1 MMMIF
6 VILVLIMILMMMMM
20 MMMTMELGRNERLLW
35 SGVAGANRCTSPQ
48 PGHHNCQE
56 HDDDDYDDGNY
67 YEDDDEINYDGD
79 YEIAYT
85 ISAIIIMKMVTRIK
99 REPTNSTTATVL
111 VINTMRMILFLKIII
126 MVIKTIIIVLKM
138 MIIKLASK

>member
-1 MMMIF
+1 MIF
-6 VILVLIMILMMMMM
+6 VILVLTMIMMIMVIMMG
-20 MMMTMELGRNERLLW
+20 LGRNERLLW

-48 PGHHNCQE
+48 PGRHNCQE

>member
-1 MMMIF
+1 MIFCDSCADYDYMMIM
-6 VILVLIMILMMMMM
+6 VIMMG
-20 MMMTMELGRNERLLW
+20 LGRNERILW

-48 PGHHNCQE
+48 PGRHNCQE

>member
-6 VILVLIMILMMMMM
+6 VILVLTMIMMIMVIMMG
-20 MMMTMELGRNERLLW
+20 LGRNERILW

-56 HDDDDYDDGNY
+56 HDEDGNY
-67 YEDDDEINYDGD
+67 YEDDDEDDDEINYDGD

>member
-1 MMMIF
+1 MIF
-6 VILVLIMILMMMMM
+6 VILVLTMIMMIMVIMMG
-20 MMMTMELGRNERLLW
+20 LGRNERILW

-48 PGHHNCQE
+48 PGRHNCQE

-67 YEDDDEINYDGD
+67 YEDDDEDDDEINYDGD

-99 REPTNSTTATVL
+99 REPTNSTT
-111 VINTMRMILFLKIII
+111 
-126 MVIKTIIIVLKM
+126 IIIVLKM

>member
-1 MMMIF
+1 MIF
-6 VILVLIMILMMMMM
+6 VILVLTMIMMIMVIMMG
-20 MMMTMELGRNERLLW
+20 LGRNERILW

-56 HDDDDYDDGNY
+56 HDDDGNY

>member
-1 MMMIF
+1 M
-6 VILVLIMILMMMMM
+6 ILVIMMG
-20 MMMTMELGRNERLLW
+20 LGRNERLLW

-48 PGHHNCQE
+48 PGRHNCQE

-111 VINTMRMILFLKIII
+111 IINTMRMILFLKIII

>member
-1 MMMIF
+1 MMIF
-6 VILVLIMILMMMMM
+6 VILVLTMIMMIMVIMMG
-20 MMMTMELGRNERLLW
+20 LGRNERILW

-48 PGHHNCQE
+48 PGRHNCQE

-79 YEIAYT
+79 YEIVYT

-111 VINTMRMILFLKIII
+111 IINTMRMILFLKIII

>member
-1 MMMIF
+1 MIF
-6 VILVLIMILMMMMM
+6 VILVLIMIMMMMM
-20 MMMTMELGRNERLLW
+20 MMMMGLGRNERLLW
-35 SGVAGANRCTSPQ
+35 SGVAGANRCTLPQ
-48 PGHHNCQE
+48 PGRHNCQE
-56 HDDDDYDDGNY
+56 HDEDDYDDGNY
-67 YEDDDEINYDGD
+67 YEEINYDGD

-111 VINTMRMILFLKIII
+111 VINTMRMILFLKVII

>member
-1 MMMIF
+1 MIF
-6 VILVLIMILMMMMM
+6 VILVLTMIMMIMVIMMG
-20 MMMTMELGRNERLLW
+20 LGRNERLLW

-56 HDDDDYDDGNY
+56 HDDDDYDDGNCY
-67 YEDDDEINYDGD
+67 EDDDEDDDEINYDGD